1 MKVQYIQPY
10 SVEKNIGKS
19 INDAINALKYTTD
32 DFICLTDHDTLWL
45 LPDSKAQVERI
56 LQTTPYDVL
65 GCMTNRIRSKEQ
77 LVGGYFNPDDHI
89 RGHIEIAEQ
98 VRLSG
103 GNLVVDAQ
111 GVMAAFMLC
120 FRVSAWSEVGGFVEE
135 AVNFDS
141 IFNQMCRSAGMRIG
155 LMKGVYVWH
164 SYRLT
169 SRIPLQD
176 VTHLINK

>member
-1 MKVQYIQPY
+1 MTTHYISPFRQD
-10 SVEKNIGKS
+10 KNIGK
-19 INDAINALKYTTD
+19 AINESV
-32 DFICLTDHDTLWL
+32 INLTADLNDWVIHCDHDTLWL
-45 LPDSKAQVERI
+45 LPDSKYQVERI

-89 RGHIEIAEQ
+89 RGHIEIAEL
-98 VRLSG
+98 VRAAAG
-103 GNLVVDAQ
+103 DLVVDAR

-120 FRVSAWSEVGGFVEE
+120 FRVSAWEKVGGFVEG

-155 LMKGVYVWH
+155 LMKGVYVFH
-164 SYRLT
+164 AYRIM